1 MDDLKKIL
9 KSLNITDK
17 DIADELEL
25 KSINIVNL
33 KLSGK
38 SNFTTKEA
46 TKLKKLINTKSDRQY
61 TIEELFS

>member
-38 SNFTTKEA
+38 YNFTTKEA
-46 TKLKKLINTKSDRQY
+46 TKLKRLINTKSDKQY